1 MIKTIKSQ
9 AGYVAVGAIKIA
21 SIPHL
26 SILCNDENWHAANER
41 ITLSYKENIRSML
54 YELYQHY
61 KMRVMETRS
70 DQMEAVE
77 LLWVTKWLIRETVE
91 TQRALPYK
99 TAFYEYQRASYHEFR
114 FYVFLQRYKAG
125 KLPQMSFSKDLKE
138 IENFF
143 VSNEQKAYEK
153 ICEFPDR
160 YKDLVVASERLHQ
173 EILELRNARKRNF
186 VDVGEK
192 DIFENWR
199 TVYTDISDE
208 HVDCS
213 IIPKEEFKQINWM
226 DGR

>member
-1 MIKTIKSQ
+1 MQIIKTVFHALCMVIFLL
-9 AGYVAVGAIKIA
+9 GA
-21 SIPHL
+21 L
-26 SILCNDENWHAANER
+26 
-41 ITLSYKENIRSML
+41 
-54 YELYQHY
+54 
-61 KMRVMETRS
+61 
-70 DQMEAVE
+70 
-77 LLWVTKWLIRETVE
+77 WLIRETVE